1 MGLACQTPG
10 APPVNSVLEPEIH
23 FSVLVPDVADRTAA
37 ELAAAVLVSD
47 RNRAARA
54 LHRLDSIETVLL
66 AAEEPP
72 TGLGPAAS
80 DLVNAMLDDPRH
92 YRDATRELLEEDDL
106 DLLLRARLEQAE
118 QDDPLI
124 LANKRIREKYVLIF
138 GRAFNAVAEPIGR
151 SLFSAP
157 LAPFRLASSGLRYL
171 TQLLA
176 TPAIGLQERQAL
188 EHWRRFVERYPDA
201 PESTVLRQRIRRSE
215 ARLRKLHRDRST
227 RRAQRSLDAGEF
239 RLALFH
245 ANSALQHVPGDRRA
259 SKIGKR
265 AAAGLAA
272 ERESLWRSVHSAPT
286 VGSSV
291 APAES
296 LELARALLLPGAD
309 PALPAQ
315 TLLEADRKGALV
327 DEARFVSAIQR
338 GETGDESGMW
348 KQLRALARENER
360 DANMSRHAAALVRDP
375 TRNSHAAFRRALWRH
390 RWDLTRWL
398 AVGAWYRGAPDRGL
412 PKSVEWLL
420 GLPAFAQSIAMLPFR
435 LIQFPFSRP
444 EASPAARV
452 YARHYLAQRPQGEHS
467 DELREWLESFEEN
480 RENWLGVLAIA
491 EAGGDLDPSRRQELR
506 DKASVQAL
514 EIAQRESRRDLRN
527 SKLAR
532 VAEQF
537 SETSAG
543 AAAGRFLRSSIEE
556 TTPVHIR
563 ISRGFLTE
571 NPEFAGPQ
579 GLGLRPGLLDDNPAN
594 GEIHPQGVALVGGRV
609 LEISLVPA
617 SGDDDDPPNQVRETL
632 SEERLA
638 RLVSLLEETSFR
650 NQMLDSGE
658 SLGADAQ
665 RDAYFERVRLGLAD
679 SIDLRAASESRYVYE
694 GLRERY
700 GLVRG
705 RESILPF
712 DLVLQGSLEDLSL
725 GAFPRIRPPRETPDA
740 FLYR

>member
-1 MGLACQTPG
+1 
-10 APPVNSVLEPEIH
+10 V
-23 FSVLVPDVADRTAA
+23 
-37 ELAAAVLVSD
+37 
-47 RNRAARA
+47 
-54 LHRLDSIETVLL
+54 
-66 AAEEPP
+66 
-72 TGLGPAAS
+72 GP
-80 DLVNAMLDDPRH
+80 
-92 YRDATRELLEEDDL
+92 
-106 DLLLRARLEQAE
+106 
-118 QDDPLI
+118 
-124 LANKRIREKYVLIF
+124 
-138 GRAFNAVAEPIGR
+138 
-151 SLFSAP
+151 
-157 LAPFRLASSGLRYL
+157 
-171 TQLLA
+171 
-176 TPAIGLQERQAL
+176 
-188 EHWRRFVERYPDA
+188 
-201 PESTVLRQRIRRSE
+201 
-215 ARLRKLHRDRST
+215 
-227 RRAQRSLDAGEF
+227 
-239 RLALFH
+239 
-245 ANSALQHVPGDRRA
+245 
-259 SKIGKR
+259 
-265 AAAGLAA
+265 
-272 ERESLWRSVHSAPT
+272 
-286 VGSSV
+286 
-291 APAES
+291 
-296 LELARALLLPGAD
+296 
-309 PALPAQ
+309 
-315 TLLEADRKGALV
+315 
-327 DEARFVSAIQR
+327 
-338 GETGDESGMW
+338 
-348 KQLRALARENER
+348 
-360 DANMSRHAAALVRDP
+360 
-375 TRNSHAAFRRALWRH
+375 
-390 RWDLTRWL
+390 
-398 AVGAWYRGAPDRGL
+398 WYRGIPDRGL

-420 GLPAFAQSIAMLPFR
+420 GLPAFARSIAMLPFR

-514 EIAQRESRRDLRN
+514 EIARRESRRDLRN

-543 AAAGRFLRSSIEE
+543 AAAGRLLRSSIEE

-571 NPEFAGPQ
+571 NSEFAGPQ
-579 GLGLRPGLLDDNPAN
+579 GLGLKPGLLDDNPAN
-594 GEIHPQGVALVGGRV
+594 GEIHPRGVTLVGGRV

-617 SGDDDDPPNQVRETL
+617 SGDDDDPPTRVRETL

-650 NQMLDSGE
+650 NQMLDPGE
-658 SLGADAQ
+658 NLGADAQ

-679 SIDLRAASESRYVYE
+679 SIDVRAASESRYVYE